1 MIVVESLDINDES
14 SCGTGDTSKDQ
25 VIKGT
30 ISIKL
35 DVEVK
40 SFKYLPC

>member
-1 MIVVESLDINDES
+1 MIIVESLDINDES

-25 VIKGT
+25 LIKGT
-30 ISIKL
+30 VSVKSY
-35 DVEVK
+35 VEVK

>member
-1 MIVVESLDINDES
+1 MIVKSLDINDES

-25 VIKGT
+25 DIKGT